1 MIKSLWN
8 VNKKH
13 WPYDDEI
20 NDDDDEDDD
29 EDDEEDEMFLPFAA
43 ENLLWF
49 QKIQKKIVRYE
60 SKSSQLKTKEQTMF
74 IKICVTFYLVIIS
87 LWLISWWQTIC
98 KRDTNQAS
106 NVMGSSIE
114 LDWCA

>member
-49 QKIQKKIVRYE
+49 QKKK
-60 SKSSQLKTKEQTMF
+60 
-74 IKICVTFYLVIIS
+74 
-87 LWLISWWQTIC
+87 
-98 KRDTNQAS
+98 
-106 NVMGSSIE
+106 
-114 LDWCA
+114 